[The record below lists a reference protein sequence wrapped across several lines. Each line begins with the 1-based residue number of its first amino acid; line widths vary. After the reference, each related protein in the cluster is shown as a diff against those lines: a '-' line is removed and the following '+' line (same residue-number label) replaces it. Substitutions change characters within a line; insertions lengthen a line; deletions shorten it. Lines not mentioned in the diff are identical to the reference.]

1 MSKAI
6 LIPYLGCVIG
16 IVISIVLPILRALL
30 PKPPAPPG
38 AAAASPKFLVA
49 LWNYAKP
56 YLVVGAFS
64 LLTAFLIVALTGDT
78 ISGFKAGLL
87 AGYLW
92 DSTLQKLGKP

>member
-1 MSKAI
+1 MTKEVLFI
-6 LIPYLGCVIG
+6 YLGCVLG

-30 PKPPAPPG
+30 PRPPV
-38 AAAASPKFLVA
+38 AAAAPPKFMVA

-56 YLVVGAFS
+56 YLVVGVFS
-64 LLTAFLIVALTGDT
+64 LLTAFLIIALTGET
-78 ISGFKAGLL
+78 VNTFKAGLL

>member
-6 LIPYLGCVIG
+6 LFVYLGCVIG

-30 PKPPAPPG
+30 PRPPG
-38 AAAASPKFLVA
+38 AAAAPPKFLVA

-56 YLVVGAFS
+56 YLVVGVFS
-64 LLTAFLIVALTGDT
+64 LLTAFLIIALTGDT
-78 ISGFKAGLL
+78 VNDFKAGLL

-92 DSTLQKLGKP
+92 DSTLQKLSRP

>member
-6 LIPYLGCVIG
+6 LFTYFGCVIG

-30 PKPPAPPG
+30 PKPPS
-38 AAAASPKFLVA
+38 AAAAPPKFLVA

-56 YLVVGAFS
+56 YLVVGVFS
-64 LLTAFLIVALTGDT
+64 VLTAFLIIALTGDT
-78 ISGFKAGLL
+78 VKGFKAGLL

>member
-1 MSKAI
+1 MSNEI
-6 LIPYLGCVIG
+6 LYPYLGCVLG

-38 AAAASPKFLVA
+38 AAAAAPKFLVV
-49 LWNYAKP
+49 LWDKAKP

-64 LLTAFLIVALTGDT
+64 LLTAFLIIALTGDT
-78 ISGFKAGLL
+78 VVGFKGGLL

>member
-1 MSKAI
+1 MSREALFI
-6 LIPYLGCVIG
+6 YLGCVIG

-30 PKPPAPPG
+30 PKPPV
-38 AAAASPKFLVA
+38 AAAAPPKFLVA

-56 YLVVGAFS
+56 YLVVGVFS
-64 LLTAFLIVALTGDT
+64 LLTAFLIIMLTGDT
-78 ISGFKAGLL
+78 VTTFKGGVL

>member
-6 LIPYLGCVIG
+6 LITYLGCVIG
-16 IVISIVLPILRALL
+16 IAISIVLPILRALL
-30 PKPPAPPG
+30 PKPPG

-64 LLTAFLIVALTGDT
+64 LLTAFLIIALTGDT